1 MPRPD
6 WFNARVEEKEAE
18 DARQADA
25 LHRLRKVIRAHRKK
39 KTSRAAALA
48 AALKFCKESGLDL
61 EAGRSAIDENAWP
74 VNDSPTVTTT
84 TVAPRVAK
92 PTTTELYRGE
102 PGKVG
107 NAGNGEKGK
116 TILSA
121 ATQKHTK
128 FFGIRGEPPSQI
140 GKKSPQIVWR
150 GKVLSADGPKG
161 AIRRSVACAVGESSK
176 PDGTPYR
183 NPGQQRLADAA
194 GVSLSTVKRHLR
206 ALWRTG
212 WLHRRRIDDLRG
224 TRGRYSYLLTIPPKK
239 NRKGGSA

>member
-1 MPRPD
+1 MPRPP
-6 WFNARVEEKEAE
+6 WYVQRAAEEEAE
-18 DARQADA
+18 GARRKDA
-25 LHRLRKVIRAHRKK
+25 LHRLRKVVREHRKK
-39 KTSRAAALA
+39 NTSREAALA
-48 AALKFCKESGLDL
+48 AALKFCKEVGLDL
-61 EAGRSAIDENAWP
+61 EAGRAVIEESVWP

-84 TVAPRVAK
+84 TTVAPRV
-92 PTTTELYRGE
+92 
-102 PGKVG
+102 
-107 NAGNGEKGK
+107 GEKGK

-121 ATQKHTK
+121 ATQKRTK
-128 FFGIRGEPPSQI
+128 FYGIRGEPPSQI

-224 TRGRYSYLLTIPPKK
+224 TRGRYSYHLTIPPKK